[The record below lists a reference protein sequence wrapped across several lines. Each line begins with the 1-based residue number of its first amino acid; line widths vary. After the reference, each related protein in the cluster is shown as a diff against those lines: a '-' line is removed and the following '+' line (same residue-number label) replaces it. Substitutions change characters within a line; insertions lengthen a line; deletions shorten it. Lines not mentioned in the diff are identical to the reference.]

1 MDGQQSFNY
10 KGRFSIE
17 GACFFFVRGA
27 VIFLKFFLKTYL
39 PKNPNV
45 SQLSACNKIV
55 SNEVWHVMK
64 VSKNL

>member
-1 MDGQQSFNY
+1 MGSKVSIIKGGLAY
-10 KGRFSIE
+10 KVRV
-17 GACFFFVRGA
+17 FFFVRGA

-45 SQLSACNKIV
+45 SQLSACNKRV